1 MGFGGGG
8 NSQPQQ
14 AAPAATNAIGPY
26 PDDNV
31 SRMPTANSATA
42 LAAARR
48 KRMEVIARSGRS
60 STKLATGNAGTTSY
74 TNNFLGGTN

>member
-8 NSQPQQ
+8 GQQQ
-14 AAPAATNAIGPY
+14 AAPAAQQTAIGPY

-31 SRMPTANSATA
+31 SRMPTANSANA

-48 KRMEVIARSGRS
+48 KRAEVIARSGRS
-60 STKLATGNAGTTSY
+60 STKLAAASNAGTTSY